1 MHWSFLILLTL
12 LISCAHH
19 DGPDRSPSSEQELLE
34 YGDHDPQKSSVKEF
48 PPQYEEPIM
57 RHFYFVELKN
67 SAGKFIDRDDHEF
80 EVRMK
85 KKILPVKVKRSLRG
99 RYYVILEAKK
109 DISTGELDFFVAG
122 MKLNERFKLG
132 LQAADKAYTKM
143 RKLKETNS
151 RVKLEL
157 VLKDKKGRFVETPD
171 APEIITDMSDI
182 DVTKLEHM
190 GNGKWHITLT
200 YPPRN
205 QLFYIS
211 VRSHGVYFRNVFRF
225 HHVDR

>member
-1 MHWSFLILLTL
+1 MRWSFLIFLFL

-19 DGPDRSPSSEQELLE
+19 DGPDRTPSSEEEFLE

-85 KKILPVKVKRSLRG
+85 KKVLPVKIRRSLRG
-99 RYYVILEAKK
+99 RYYVILESSK
-109 DISTGELDFFVAG
+109 DLSTGQLDFFVDGA
-122 MKLNERFKLG
+122 KLKENFKLG
-132 LQAADKAYTKM
+132 LQAADKAHTKL
-143 RKLKETNS
+143 RKLKDYKS
-151 RVKLEL
+151 SVKFEL

-171 APEIITDMSDI
+171 EPEIIPDGIDI
-182 DVTKLEHM
+182 NVTKLEHM

-200 YPPRN
+200 YPQGN

-211 VRSHGVYFRNVFRF
+211 VRSHGVYFKNLFRF
-225 HHVDR
+225 HHVGN